1 MPPMADDRPV
11 LVLGGGPAGLM
22 AADVI
27 SAAGVRVIVVDAM
40 PSVGRKLLM
49 AGRGGLN
56 LTHSEPVGVFLTRYG
71 AARDWMAGPV
81 GAFAPDAAR
90 HFASHLGQETFV
102 GSSGRVFPKA
112 MKASPLLRAWLARLA
127 RQGVT
132 VRTRC
137 RVTAIEGADAVTI
150 DTGGASERLE
160 GRAVVLAFGGAS
172 WPRLGSDG
180 SWVDMVRARGVGVA
194 DLAPFNAGAAIAWSE
209 TFASRFAGEPLKRIA
224 IACAGGRVRGEAMVT
239 RGGLEGGAVYQLNRE
254 ILEEVG
260 RAGKARLEIDLRPDL
275 TFDDLLARLIRPRG
289 KQSVSTWLR
298 KAAAL
303 SPVAIGLLRE
313 VSPGGLPA
321 AADDLAMLIKG
332 LPLDASGLAGLSRAI
347 STRGGVRLEDIGPDM
362 QLAALPGVFV
372 AGEMIDWDAPT
383 GGYLLQGCFATGVVA
398 GHGVLRHLGV
408 VLATVQA
415 ENSQEKQIE
424 TERS

>member
-1 MPPMADDRPV
+1 
-11 LVLGGGPAGLM
+11 
-22 AADVI
+22 
-27 SAAGVRVIVVDAM
+27 
-40 PSVGRKLLM
+40 
-49 AGRGGLN
+49 
-56 LTHSEPVGVFLTRYG
+56 
-71 AARDWMAGPV
+71 
-81 GAFAPDAAR
+81 
-90 HFASHLGQETFV
+90 
-102 GSSGRVFPKA
+102 
-112 MKASPLLRAWLARLA
+112 
-127 RQGVT
+127 
-132 VRTRC
+132 
-137 RVTAIEGADAVTI
+137 
-150 DTGGASERLE
+150 
-160 GRAVVLAFGGAS
+160 
-172 WPRLGSDG
+172 
-180 SWVDMVRARGVGVA
+180 
-194 DLAPFNAGAAIAWSE
+194 
-209 TFASRFAGEPLKRIA
+209 
-224 IACAGGRVRGEAMVT
+224 MVT